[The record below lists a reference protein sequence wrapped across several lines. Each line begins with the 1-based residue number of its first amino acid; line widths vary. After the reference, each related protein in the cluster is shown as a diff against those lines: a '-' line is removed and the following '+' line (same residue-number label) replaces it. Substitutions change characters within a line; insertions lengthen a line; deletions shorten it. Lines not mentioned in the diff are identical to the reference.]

1 MGVCFESLR
10 FIELGVFLKYAGQ
23 PFDFI
28 FQQMKWT
35 IISRMCVGGVFVWTQ
50 VLKQVSKKYMSK
62 QYIGLLSWHWNLELS
77 EYWYLNLKFT
87 CRHFYWKYT
96 DTQFID
102 KPSAIDANC
111 FSYIS
116 MFLSNKFLQGPS
128 NRSNAC
134 TSKQPHFT
142 GPLACILAARGL
154 FVKKASSP
162 KNFPLSKVTK
172 WTDFSGSD
180 LSSPFLVISTSPLT
194 TM

>member
-1 MGVCFESLR
+1 MLKKGSFELEADKSR
-10 FIELGVFLKYAGQ
+10 SKPDP
-23 PFDFI
+23 PFTF
-28 FQQMKWT
+28 T
-35 IISRMCVGGVFVWTQ
+35 
-50 VLKQVSKKYMSK
+50 
-62 QYIGLLSWHWNLELS
+62 N
-77 EYWYLNLKFT
+77 KFHT
-87 CRHFYWKYT
+87 Y
-96 DTQFID
+96 
-102 KPSAIDANC
+102 
-111 FSYIS
+111 S